1 MADKKYVNDI
11 NEILDFVLNDDS
23 DLDVDLGND
32 TDDFSNTDSEW
43 EFESDTEVTNK
54 DISNSFQ
61 HENNSVHEENDRT
74 CYPRKMYCNYDL

>member
-32 TDDFSNTDSEW
+32 TDDFSNTDSES
-43 EFESDTEVTNK
+43 EFDYNEYTGKYGPGTTHLLVYST
-54 DISNSFQ
+54 Q
-61 HENNSVHEENDRT
+61 
-74 CYPRKMYCNYDL
+74 

>member
-32 TDDFSNTDSEW
+32 TDDFSNTDSIMKSEL
-43 EFESDTEVTNK
+43 TNLK
-54 DISNSFQ
+54 PLHFRPIIN
-61 HENNSVHEENDRT
+61 VYRT

>member
-32 TDDFSNTDSEW
+32 TDDFSN
-43 EFESDTEVTNK
+43 K
-54 DISNSFQ
+54 NSQ
-61 HENNSVHEENDRT
+61 T
-74 CYPRKMYCNYDL
+74 